1 MCPPPHLAEGHERM
15 RTVSRDTVPVPVWI
29 RDGVGS
35 VFLFMI
41 GRRYGGLA
49 ELWHTMRLGPG
60 TTGIVPWNLC
70 LEPKPHATH
79 RNSRFS
85 LFIFITL
92 HLPLHL
98 TPISAS
104 MEHASA
110 LLEALSEDGDMEL
123 RLQGGRSIPVHS
135 MKLKF
140 ASSVLKDV
148 ITATLDDQIATAS
161 AKRRKTADGGSAA
174 GQDMPYV
181 QVSILYMKPHQGHGS
196 LMRSFRPFQPCMH
209 APLRLTAH
217 TRTGWRF

>member
-1 MCPPPHLAEGHERM
+1 MRSTNCFVLSFQPKPSGFDTPPQNGL
-15 RTVSRDTVPVPVWI
+15 RD
-29 RDGVGS
+29 
-35 VFLFMI
+35 
-41 GRRYGGLA
+41 
-49 ELWHTMRLGPG
+49 
-60 TTGIVPWNLC
+60 LC